1 GIYISNSADGAIVR
15 NNVVWG
21 NRASGI
27 QFNADGSLPGDGVHS
42 NNVIEGNI
50 IYGNGSGGGAAI
62 NLDGVQDSLIRNNL
76 LYDNHSTGIVLYV
89 GFAAEPSTNNV
100 VTNNTVVMAEDA
112 RWALLMWNGS
122 SGNVIANNILL
133 NRNPNRGSIDVES
146 SSLPA
151 YSANNILQDKFSL
164 NGYSGSF
171 ADWQAFSGGQD
182 VLSLVIPQTSVATE
196 LNNLFV
202 DPSAGDFHLRA
213 GSAAIDVGDPFHT
226 APTDIFGHAR
236 PSGAGIDIGAFEAGQ
251 FSPTVRFES
260 ADWIGYEFIG
270 MAEIAVTRSGDT
282 EQPLAVQVRSIAGI
296 TDGTASADDFQGVDG
311 YLVFQ
316 PGESRKTFR
325 IFIHDD
331 AAIESREAVRLD
343 LRVVGDPTGL
353 FPTDQVGDPTGLI
366 PTDQVGDPTG
376 VGDPVGVGDPIPW
389 IPTDQATLHLVSDD
403 AWRPGTI
410 EFDSRSISVNEAD
423 GVATITVRRTGGSN
437 GEVSVDFATDDW
449 VKPRQATWIKRHT
462 DLLYPT
468 DNDTPATA
476 GEDYTAQ
483 AGTLTFADGETEKT
497 ITIDLTDDAWFEG
510 GEAFALKL
518 TNATGG
524 AELGSRSSLKVH
536 IDSDDAKQA
545 GEFVWSAASYV
556 VTEGTPSVNVT
567 IERLGGGNVEAAVH
581 LYDTGAGNGSTTA
594 SAWAGSDY
602 AYLPWEVVFAAG
614 EMSKTISIPIVD
626 DGSTE
631 RDEVFSIQLY
641 SPSNDAT
648 IGALATTQVTIQDN
662 DSAIEFAQSNYVVN
676 ESTGV
681 MQIKIRRIGSTA

>member
-1 GIYISNSADGAIVR
+1 DGSAVAGEDFTGVAGTLTFAPGETEKFVSVPLLSDNEAEGDEHFLFTLSGPTTDGDYPVRLGHQQTASMTIDDAQTPVTTHYATKWVSPDGSDVAGDGSQAHPWKSLQHAADNVIPGDYVIVMPGKYWGMNMTTDGKPDARITFHALPGVEIDEPFPGQQDGINLEGADFITIEGFYVHDMPRAGLRSVNNDGVILRGNTSDHNTMWGILTGWSENILVENNQVSRSQVEHGIYISNSADGAIVR

-50 IYGNGSGGGAAI
+50 IYGNGTGGGAAI

-226 APTDIFGHAR
+226 AATDIFGHVR

-311 YLVFQ
+311 YLVFR

-389 IPTDQATLHLVSDD
+389 IPTDQAT
-403 AWRPGTI
+403 
-410 EFDSRSISVNEAD
+410 F
-423 GVATITVRRTGGSN
+423 
-437 GEVSVDFATDDW
+437 
-449 VKPRQATWIKRHT
+449 
-462 DLLYPT
+462 
-468 DNDTPATA
+468 
-476 GEDYTAQ
+476 
-483 AGTLTFADGETEKT
+483 
-497 ITIDLTDDAWFEG
+497 
-510 GEAFALKL
+510 
-518 TNATGG
+518 
-524 AELGSRSSLKVH
+524 
-536 IDSDDAKQA
+536 
-545 GEFVWSAASYV
+545 
-556 VTEGTPSVNVT
+556 
-567 IERLGGGNVEAAVH
+567 
-581 LYDTGAGNGSTTA
+581 
-594 SAWAGSDY
+594 
-602 AYLPWEVVFAAG
+602 
-614 EMSKTISIPIVD
+614 
-626 DGSTE
+626 
-631 RDEVFSIQLY
+631 
-641 SPSNDAT
+641 
-648 IGALATTQVTIQDN
+648 
-662 DSAIEFAQSNYVVN
+662 
-676 ESTGV
+676 
-681 MQIKIRRIGSTA
+681 